1 MSEEDVQPAAPR
13 SLRRSFAAMVLVG
26 EVFVVG
32 FASLVAKDLSDV
44 SGGTL
49 GVVAGGAA
57 VLCLLAAGLLRTRIG
72 YLLGWTVQVLL
83 VLSGFWV
90 PMMFFVGL
98 LFGAIWFAALY
109 YGAQADAITAR

>member
-1 MSEEDVQPAAPR
+1 
-13 SLRRSFAAMVLVG
+13 MVLVG

-57 VLCLLAAGLLRTRIG
+57 VLCLLAAGLLRARIG
-72 YLLGWTVQVLL
+72 YLLGWAVQVLL

-98 LFGAIWFAALY
+98 LFCAIWFAALH
-109 YGAQADAITAR
+109 YGAQADAITARRLEAARVDRDPATPTEGAP